1 MTQALGNITSANAQ
15 MYLVVDQL
23 YPAGVPITNFSADSM
38 MTSDDMGRA
47 PRGARE
53 LKLSEPERGCRW

>member
-23 YPAGVPITNFSADSM
+23 YPADQLFG
-38 MTSDDMGRA
+38 
-47 PRGARE
+47 
-53 LKLSEPERGCRW
+53 